1 MRPKI
6 TWQKFLGHWKTV
18 RLHRKWARYYCRIAG
33 IRWRGLKHDLS
44 KYSPT
49 EFFES
54 VKYFDGHRSPIIH
67 CKADKGYS
75 KAWLH
80 HKGRNKHHLE
90 YWEDVF
96 KGEKIAAFIPYKY
109 IVESI
114 CDKLAA
120 TKAYNGKNF
129 NETMPLEYWER
140 VDKKNPTKVHPG
152 IVEFIDT
159 VLAKIA
165 EDGIN
170 AGLKPKYLKQTYN
183 TIKNKHIKKNKS

>member
-1 MRPKI
+1 MNII
-6 TWQKFLGHWKTV
+6 TKAFKH
-18 RLHRKWARYYCRIAG
+18 LHLVNKHRWYVFKYSIKAG
-33 IRWRGLKHDLS
+33 IPFRGLIHDLS

-170 AGLKPKYLKQTYN
+170 NTLKPKYLKKTYN
-183 TIKNKHIKKNKS
+183 DIKNKYTCKK

>member
-1 MRPKI
+1 MNI
-6 TWQKFLGHWKTV
+6 IVKTFKH
-18 RLHRKWARYYCRIAG
+18 LHLVNRHRWYVFKYSVKAG
-33 IRWRGLKHDLS
+33 IPFRGMIHDLS

-54 VKYFDGHRSPIIH
+54 VKYFDGHRSPIVF
-67 CKADKGYS
+67 CKMDKGYS

-96 KGEKIAAFIPYKY
+96 KGERIAAFIPYKY
-109 IVESI
+109 VVESI

-129 NETMPLEYWER
+129 NQKQALEYWEK
-140 VDKKNPTKVHPG
+140 VDKNNPTKIHPG
-152 IVEFIDT
+152 IIEFIDT
-159 VLAKIA
+159 VLKKIA
-165 EDGIN
+165 DNGIDET
-170 AGLKPKYLKQTYN
+170 LKPKYLKATYKS
-183 TIKNKHIKKNKS
+183 IKDKYIKKNKS